1 MFKVLPNL
9 LPVALLTLLTLLACS
24 APARAQPPGVPAAWS
39 LRVPQEPGVSYR
51 GLASFDKAGKGA
63 TNTTYMMPGVVGTA
77 LAVAAHGLLINN
89 GLQQQKSE
97 IELRADQVLE
107 PYLPVLDALRH
118 EELMTQALA
127 QMAPGSKGKLISH
140 LDMDESGWIV
150 ESTPV
155 FFMTQDQGALILDNV
170 IAVYAPG
177 ALKQASYRN
186 TVRVVSRLVE
196 HADLPT
202 YWNDTHGAPL
212 RRHSAALLA
221 LSYEIALA
229 QAQADPAAAVPASA
243 FRTVRYQQGGKQVA
257 ERAQLLGE
265 HCGRVLLRN
274 LRGWLMSVPL
284 DKSAVPDGCVA
295 ES

>member
-1 MFKVLPNL
+1 MCKVLSHL
-9 LPVALLTLLTLLACS
+9 LLVALLTCT
-24 APARAQPPGVPAAWS
+24 APAWAQSPGAPALWS
-39 LRVPQEPGVSYR
+39 LRVPQEPGVTYR

-89 GLQQQKSE
+89 SLQQKKSE

-118 EELMTQALA
+118 EELMTQALTH
-127 QMAPGSKGKLISH
+127 MHPGSKGKLISH

-150 ESTPV
+150 ESAPV
-155 FFMTQDQGALILDNV
+155 FFMTQDQGALILENV

-202 YWNDTHGAPL
+202 YWNETHGAPL

-229 QAQADPAAAVPASA
+229 QAQIQTGPGPGAAVPASA

-265 HCGRVLLRN
+265 HCGRALIRN

-284 DKSAVPDGCVA
+284 DKSAVPDGCAA